1 MQKISSYLYPNRV
14 QLLADLAGF
23 TTEYTN
29 VYQRTVK
36 IYSGVDNT
44 IEFDIK
50 NADQKRI
57 DLSTLTSIQM
67 HVMDATGK
75 ALACSPYTVTP
86 MNQTTLKGL
95 ATVTIPAL
103 DMEILDGQFL
113 QYSVVA
119 KKNLADVILY
129 ADSRFGALGKIEL
142 IKSVIP
148 YHSRPVQIFNSFT
161 GEIDLDGNVIN
172 HSSAIPATFYE
183 ADITPALQ
191 FTIEMTGFIGRIWLV
206 GTERSTISVEAFRH
220 SATLLTQTY
229 ITPNSQTLI
238 WANVNVEDFKYFR
251 VYYQGDNPLT
261 PTGSVN
267 RILINSDVCADP
279 FNTVDGGPSEGNA
292 LVIDGGAA

>member
-1 MQKISSYLYPNRV
+1 MLKISSYLYPNRIE
-14 QLLADLAGF
+14 LLADVAGF

-29 VYQRTVK
+29 VYQKTVK

-142 IKSVIP
+142 IKSIIP

-161 GEIDLDGNVIN
+161 GEIDLVGNVIN

-206 GTERSTISVEAFRH
+206 GTERSTISTEAFRH

-267 RILINSDVCADP
+267 RILVNSDVCADP

>member
-1 MQKISSYLYPNRV
+1 MQKISTYLYPNRIE
-14 QLLADLAGF
+14 LLADLAGF
-23 TTEYTN
+23 PVEYTN
-29 VYQRTVK
+29 VYQRNVK

-67 HVMDATGK
+67 HIMDAKGK

-161 GEIDLDGNVIN
+161 GEIDLNGDVIN

-191 FTIEMTGFIGRIWLV
+191 FTVEMTGFIGRIWLE
-206 GTERSTISVEAFRH
+206 GTKSSTITVDSFRN

-267 RILINSDVCADP
+267 RILVNSDVCADP